1 MRIRTFMAET
11 MAEAMDQVRIE
22 LGPDAIIISTAE
34 GKRGRGAE
42 VRAAIEEEDIAPV
55 GSPFEVEDQLRTK
68 LFAEMEREL
77 KGLKEIRNE
86 MRRRF
91 TG

>member
-42 VRAAIEEEDIAPV
+42 VRAAIEEEDIAP
-55 GSPFEVEDQLRTK
+55 GYSLDLANRFEFHRGVNL
-68 LFAEMEREL
+68 
-77 KGLKEIRNE
+77 
-86 MRRRF
+86 
-91 TG
+91 